1 MSIEEELSRFLS
13 NITDEFVMVLDNA
26 DDLLESGAP
35 NVKEDFIN
43 LLEVILSQ
51 FKNLTFL
58 LTTRESLE
66 FMNVHFQ
73 GHQAVRIGPLHESFS
88 QTLVGGLL
96 PKATASDCSNIAK
109 ICGFVPL
116 AMKLLCSSIAE
127 DNIQPTQFLV
137 SFKESIE
144 DNLLELLDNP
154 DYPSNLRLK
163 LLFESSF
170 QRLSLSDKEAL
181 VSLSVLSGDF
191 NHSVA
196 AAVMGV
202 KTTLEAKKILHR
214 LRRKSFL
221 DSSSKPESFS
231 MHKLVLSFARERGQ
245 DEMKETML
253 NSKARLSAFYVSL
266 FEKLNKQFLTGQSM
280 QAFIDFYE
288 EKQNII
294 QSLMESCSD
303 PKTCDVAFGVLTKAE
318 IFLDSLFWC
327 EGKIIDKIYDHAT
340 EKAQAFGKSVFYSQ
354 LLLSLAFTEVTWGIH
369 GRSMTLL
376 SKAEGFS
383 LSVDDK
389 RKLLCYKG
397 ICQLVSGKIDD
408 GAENLQKALC
418 LVSDS
423 PEQRILRVIA
433 LQILV
438 TYFLF
443 KKKKA
448 TSLELY
454 TTALHECRALG
465 DTSLLVIP
473 PVNNKELR
481 MIEADMPELDVT
493 TTQPLRLE
501 MIVVLSKAT
510 EKFSDYETK
519 QAISKCVL
527 KMSNQTEKQILPH
540 SVGLWT
546 FQRNIN
552 STLVLNNP
560 EEASK
565 LCDTWIRYHKMTL
578 KQSGQDIPGDKAK
591 PNENLDVNLHQERLL
606 RCYFDYGSALHQMQN
621 YSGAIQSFQRALEV
635 ATELFGEE
643 HPKTAQT
650 YFYLGVT
657 QHALGNY
664 SSALQSDQR
673 ALEIGEEHPDTAR
686 TYFSR
691 GETQHATENFSSA
704 LQSHQRALELRVKL
718 LDVEHPDTAKSYFNL
733 ELTQH
738 NLGNYSSA
746 LQSHQRALELRVK
759 LIGEEHP
766 DTAQS
771 YFNLG
776 VTQHALGNYSSAL
789 RSKQRAFDIR
799 VKLFGREHPD
809 TA

>member
-1 MSIEEELSRFLS
+1 MSVWGSPGFGKTSVATEVGHRLQTGGLLVYFFSMRGLLSKADLTTQLLSFFRRHSTRDQIPQQMSIEEELFLFLRDIS
-13 NITDEFVMVLDNA
+13 GEFVMILDNA
-26 DDLLESGAP
+26 DELLESGAP

-66 FMNVHFQ
+66 FMNVHFE
-73 GHQAVRIGPLHESFS
+73 GHQAVRIGPLQESFS
-88 QTLVGGLL
+88 QTLVGELL
-96 PKATASDCSNIAK
+96 PSATASDCSKIAK

-116 AMKLLCSSIAE
+116 GMKLLCSSIIE
-127 DNIQPTQFLV
+127 DNAQPSQFLDG
-137 SFKESIE
+137 FKESIE
-144 DNLLELLDNP
+144 SNIFELLDNP
-154 DYPSNLRLK
+154 DYPSYLRLK
-163 LLFESSF
+163 SLFKSSY
-170 QRLSLSDKEAL
+170 QRLSLSEKEAL

-191 NHSVA
+191 HHSVA

-202 KTTLEAKKILHR
+202 KTSQAKKILRR
-214 LRRKSFL
+214 LQRKSFL
-221 DSSSKPESFS
+221 DSSSKAESFW
-231 MHKLVLSFARERGQ
+231 MHKMVLSFARERGQ

-253 NSKARLSAFYVSL
+253 NSKARMSAFYVSL

-303 PKTCDVAFGVLTKAE
+303 PKTCDVSFGVLTKAE

-473 PVNNKELR
+473 PVNNKELSL
-481 MIEADMPELDVT
+481 IEADMPEPDVT

-501 MIVVLSKAT
+501 MICVVSQAT
-510 EKFSDYETK
+510 EMFSDYETK
-519 QAISKCVL
+519 QAISKSVL
-527 KMSNQTEKQILPH
+527 KMSNEIERLILPD
-540 SVGLWT
+540 SIGLWT
-546 FQRNIN
+546 FQNNVN
-552 STLVLNNP
+552 STLKSVLNNP
-560 EEASK
+560 KEASN
-565 LCDTWIRYHKMTL
+565 LCDT
-578 KQSGQDIPGDKAK
+578 
-591 PNENLDVNLHQERLL
+591 
-606 RCYFDYGSALHQMQN
+606 
-621 YSGAIQSFQRALEV
+621 
-635 ATELFGEE
+635 
-643 HPKTAQT
+643 
-650 YFYLGVT
+650 
-657 QHALGNY
+657 
-664 SSALQSDQR
+664 
-673 ALEIGEEHPDTAR
+673 
-686 TYFSR
+686 
-691 GETQHATENFSSA
+691 
-704 LQSHQRALELRVKL
+704 
-718 LDVEHPDTAKSYFNL
+718 
-733 ELTQH
+733 
-738 NLGNYSSA
+738 
-746 LQSHQRALELRVK
+746 
-759 LIGEEHP
+759 
-766 DTAQS
+766 
-771 YFNLG
+771 
-776 VTQHALGNYSSAL
+776 
-789 RSKQRAFDIR
+789 
-799 VKLFGREHPD
+799 
-809 TA
+809 